1 MPEVSENLSGTNFE
15 TKDKRSCG
23 RHTWQWLVEGQTLGP
38 SLAWLRIS
46 SHLLSK
52 SFRYL
57 QPYYPPSNFLVF
69 SPNRFPPPPNFP
81 LSHGMGI
88 KQPGEDICF
97 DKAKWCLL
105 QISEVTLKEIKNTE
119 YFDILFFLSF
129 SHIHIYIYTRIH
141 FCCSKVML
149 WHWICP
155 PLGNGP

>member
-1 MPEVSENLSGTNFE
+1 MSESLSGTNFE

-38 SLAWLRIS
+38 GLAWLRIS

-69 SPNRFPPPPNFP
+69 SPNRPPQLPPPMEWGSNNQERTYV
-81 LSHGMGI
+81 LI
-88 KQPGEDICF
+88 KQNDVCF
-97 DKAKWCLL
+97 KFQKLL
-105 QISEVTLKEIKNTE
+105 WRKLKILSTLTS
-119 YFDILFFLSF
+119 FFFLSKLF
-129 SHIHIYIYTRIH
+129 THTHIYTRIH

-149 WHWICP
+149 WHWICA